1 MPIGKRNL
9 QDLLPLSLESTP
21 CVSIH
26 RENKVWVAASMLIHY
41 LESFTDSLVVTDD
54 KSKPLG
60 IVGGK
65 EVLENILKNPSA
77 AFFDDTV
84 VEDIMDKNVDI
95 ISKQITL
102 KDLLQRWTQTRRAF
116 SILPNQFKG
125 YSVISARKLLEIGAN
140 CKTEMTVSELPKKN
154 IATFMH
160 NDTLKDIIH
169 SMFENKTRRLVFK
182 NTSSFISDR
191 IIIEYIVRELNYLR
205 NIDYFLDLKFEEP
218 FRLAESKVISDDMKI
233 SELSKIMFGMLHPF
247 VIYQDQVI
255 SPWDLCM
262 ALLSDKVEYPML
274 DNQKNNSSNVTN

>member
-1 MPIGKRNL
+1 MPIGERNL

-21 CVSIH
+21 AVSIR
-26 RENKVWVAASMLIHY
+26 RENKIWVAAAMLIHY

-65 EVLENILKNPSA
+65 EILENILKNPSS

-95 ISKQITL
+95 ISKEITL
-102 KDLLQRWTQTRRAF
+102 KDLLQRWMRTKRAF
-116 SILPNQFKG
+116 SILPNRHKG

-140 CKTEMTVSELPKKN
+140 CKTEMTVSELPKKKV
-154 IATFMH
+154 ATFMY
-160 NDTLKDIIH
+160 NDTVKDIIK
-169 SMFENKTRRLVFK
+169 SMFENKTRKLVFK

-262 ALLSDKVEYPML
+262 ALLSDKVE
-274 DNQKNNSSNVTN
+274 

>member
-1 MPIGKRNL
+1 MPIGERNL

-65 EVLENILKNPSA
+65 EVLENILKNPSS

-84 VEDIMDKNVDI
+84 VEDIMDKNVDM
-95 ISKQITL
+95 ISKEITL

-116 SILPNQFKG
+116 SILPNRFKG
-125 YSVISARKLLEIGAN
+125 YSAISARKLLEIGAN
-140 CKTEMTVSELPKKN
+140 CATEMTVSELPKKK
-154 IATFMH
+154 ITTFTY
-160 NDTLKDIIH
+160 NDTLKDIIN
-169 SMFENKTRRLVFK
+169 SMFENKTRKLVFK

-191 IIIEYIVRELNYLR
+191 IIIEYVVRELNYLR
-205 NIDYFLDLKFEEP
+205 KIDYFLDLKFEEP
-218 FRLAESKVISDDMKI
+218 FRLAEAKTITENMKI
-233 SELSKIMFGMLHPF
+233 PEISKIMFGMLHPF
-247 VIYQDQVI
+247 TIYHDQVI
-255 SPWDLCM
+255 SPWDLCV
-262 ALLSDKVEYPML
+262 ALLDDKIEFPDL
-274 DNQKNNSSNVTN
+274 DKKR

>member
-1 MPIGKRNL
+1 MRKLSISKRSL

-21 CVSIH
+21 AVSIR
-26 RENKVWVAASMLIHY
+26 RENKIWVAAGMLIHY

-65 EVLENILKNPSA
+65 EVLENILKNPSSTL
-77 AFFDDTV
+77 FDDTI

-154 IATFMH
+154 VATFMH
-160 NDTLKDIIH
+160 DDTLKDIIH

-182 NTSSFISDR
+182 NTSNFISDR

-247 VIYQDQVI
+247 VMYQDQVI

-262 ALLSDKVEYPML
+262 ALLSDKVEYPM
-274 DNQKNNSSNVTN
+274 

>member
-1 MPIGKRNL
+1 MRKLSISKRSL

-21 CVSIH
+21 AVSIR
-26 RENKVWVAASMLIHY
+26 RENKIWVAAGMLIHY

-65 EVLENILKNPSA
+65 EILENILKNPSSTL
-77 AFFDDTV
+77 FDDTI

-102 KDLLQRWTQTRRAF
+102 KDLLQRWIQTRRAF

-140 CKTEMTVSELPKKN
+140 CKTEMTVSELPKKKV
-154 IATFMH
+154 ATFMH
-160 NDTLKDIIH
+160 DDTLKDIIN

-182 NTSSFISDR
+182 NTSNFISDR

-262 ALLSDKVEYPML
+262 ALLSDKIEYQM
-274 DNQKNNSSNVTN
+274 

>member
-1 MPIGKRNL
+1 MRKLSISKRSL

-21 CVSIH
+21 AVSIR
-26 RENKVWVAASMLIHY
+26 RENKIWVAAGMLIHY

-65 EVLENILKNPSA
+65 EVLENILKNPSSTL
-77 AFFDDTV
+77 FDDTI

-154 IATFMH
+154 VATFMH
-160 NDTLKDIIH
+160 DDTLKDIIH

-182 NTSSFISDR
+182 NTSNFISDR

-233 SELSKIMFGMLHPF
+233 S
-247 VIYQDQVI
+247 
-255 SPWDLCM
+255 
-262 ALLSDKVEYPML
+262 
-274 DNQKNNSSNVTN
+274 